1 MQSAVKSALRKPFEI
16 ERMDKI
22 WIESLLVKVLSVHL
36 HEYSDLSIKLSLS
49 LLFALL
55 AFTLHFSNSWV
66 WVVLDF
72 LNDAIVLGFF

>member
-1 MQSAVKSALRKPFEI
+1 MQSAVKSALRNPFEI

-55 AFTLHFSNSWV
+55 AFSRF
-66 WVVLDF
+66 
-72 LNDAIVLGFF
+72 